1 MKIGGWEIPY
11 PLLLAK
17 PIRHIFVSWQL
28 YKESGSWE
36 CGHLIWMCKLILSV
50 GSHKQHLEYPVD
62 VLWPHFPHH
71 IRQHNLIHAVV
82 FCLQSKKKKSM
93 QELIQTEYFRCVE
106 ILLLIHWII
115 QFKTKIKLTFPLCS
129 WWLWLSVFPP
139 CTSNTVTV
147 PYANLGP
154 I

>member
-82 FCLQSKKKKSM
+82 FCLQSKKKKNQCKSLFK
-93 QELIQTEYFRCVE
+93 QSISDVLRYYSWFTGSFNSKLKSNLHFHYVLDDFDFLYFRHV
-106 ILLLIHWII
+106 LAT
-115 QFKTKIKLTFPLCS
+115 Q
-129 WWLWLSVFPP
+129 
-139 CTSNTVTV
+139 
-147 PYANLGP
+147 
-154 I
+154 